1 MAFQLSPGVLVTE
14 KDLTSVV
21 PGVASTIGA
30 IAADFRWGPAGE
42 VVTIS
47 SENQLVER
55 FFEPNDTVA
64 EGWFTAASFLAY
76 GNNLKVV
83 RVLDDDTAVN
93 AVASGTATLIKNADD
108 YLNNHSTGAG
118 SNGMWAARY
127 PGALG
132 NSLKVSFADSS
143 NYDTNSVASTSIGA
157 GGSGYSSAPTVTF
170 SAAPSGGVTATG
182 TATISGDAVS
192 AITITNPGNGY
203 TSAPTI
209 SFSGGGGS
217 GASATATLVASDW
230 AYKDSFSYAPLTSTK
245 VSVLGGSNDELHLVV
260 VDEDGLFTG
269 TAGTILERFEGLSK
283 AADAKGLDGGS
294 IYYKDRINSESEYIY
309 WTDQPAADSTWG
321 NNGASQAFTSGFT
334 AAEATVSLSGGVD
347 DAPESGD
354 IQAGYQLFAD
364 KETIDVNLILTGSI
378 STTDQKWVQDN
389 VAKNRKDCIAFVSPQ
404 KASVVNNSGSEVS
417 SIISNRNAL
426 AGTSFS
432 VMDGNWKYQYDR
444 YNDVYRWI
452 PLNGDIAGLCVNT
465 DNVADPWFSPAGF
478 NRGQIK
484 NAVKLAFAPNQAE
497 RDDLYSAQ
505 VNPVIN
511 NPGTGIVLYGDKT
524 LLAAPS
530 AFSRVNVRRL
540 FIVIEKAIAT
550 AAKFQLFEF
559 NDAFTRAQFVSLLT
573 PFLRDVQGRR
583 GLYDFKVICNE
594 SNNTG
599 QVIDNNEFVADI
611 FLKPARSINFIQL
624 NFIATRTGVS
634 FEEIGG

>member
-1 MAFQLSPGVLVTE
+1 
-14 KDLTSVV
+14 
-21 PGVASTIGA
+21 
-30 IAADFRWGPAGE
+30 
-42 VVTIS
+42 
-47 SENQLVER
+47 
-55 FFEPNDTVA
+55 
-64 EGWFTAASFLAY
+64 
-76 GNNLKVV
+76 
-83 RVLDDDTAVN
+83 
-93 AVASGTATLIKNADD
+93 
-108 YLNNHSTGAG
+108 
-118 SNGMWAARY
+118 
-127 PGALG
+127 
-132 NSLKVSFADSS
+132 
-143 NYDTNSVASTSIGA
+143 
-157 GGSGYSSAPTVTF
+157 
-170 SAAPSGGVTATG
+170 
-182 TATISGDAVS
+182 
-192 AITITNPGNGY
+192 
-203 TSAPTI
+203 
-209 SFSGGGGS
+209 
-217 GASATATLVASDW
+217 
-230 AYKDSFSYAPLTSTK
+230 
-245 VSVLGGSNDELHLVV
+245 
-260 VDEDGLFTG
+260 
-269 TAGTILERFEGLSK
+269 
-283 AADAKGLDGGS
+283 
-294 IYYKDRINSESEYIY
+294 
-309 WTDQPAADSTWG
+309 
-321 NNGASQAFTSGFT
+321 
-334 AAEATVSLSGGVD
+334 
-347 DAPESGD
+347 
-354 IQAGYQLFAD
+354 
-364 KETIDVNLILTGSI
+364 
-378 STTDQKWVQDN
+378 
-389 VAKNRKDCIAFVSPQ
+389 
-404 KASVVNNSGSEVS
+404 
-417 SIISNRNAL
+417 
-426 AGTSFS
+426 
-432 VMDGNWKYQYDR
+432 MDGNWKYQYDR